1 MNLRAGEAGIH
12 LHLRKIFA
20 PPGASLS
27 AAIVVSA
34 SIACPRARNGIPADQ
49 GAIAVSTSI
58 ACPHVRMGVTPDQE
72 TMWTCD

>member
-34 SIACPRARNGIPADQ
+34 SIACPRARNGITADQ
-49 GAIAVSTSI
+49 GVNRSQHQHRLSPCSHAGHSGPGNDVD
-58 ACPHVRMGVTPDQE
+58 M
-72 TMWTCD
+72 